1 MSNDL
6 LKKLNDRLDTA
17 EPVLTRLDKYYA
29 GEQPLAFLSPEAKD
43 AIGQRFDRMT
53 SNLPRLAVT
62 SLAER
67 LRVTGFTRGR
77 TPDTA
82 VWEAW
87 KRCDMDQLAPL
98 VHREALTLAR
108 SYVIVWADAQGR
120 ARVSVESARQVTTLR
135 DPASRQVVAAL
146 KRWVGGGRGHAVL
159 YEPDRVTRFLSD
171 ASVADPA
178 AMPPSAWSVV
188 ETLPNPLGVVPVVP
202 FVNTDRLLDFD
213 GRSEMEDLIPL
224 VDALNKTLADL
235 MVSSEYFARPR
246 RWATGVE
253 LDEEDV
259 VDEQGQPTRETVAV
273 NPYPEGH
280 RMMIQENPEARFGS
294 LPAGD
299 LGGHESAVRV
309 LLGQIMAVS
318 ALPSHYVGVQ
328 NNQPASADALR
339 AAEASLAARAEAR
352 QMAFGRAWEQVAQ
365 LMVAAET
372 GVDPLT
378 VDTSVTWAD
387 PTTRSVAQEADA
399 VVKLHTAGLLPSGY
413 ALKRLGYSDGE
424 ITAIR
429 EDRQLEAIDKAAADV
444 LTGGAA

>member
-1 MSNDL
+1 MSTDL
-6 LKKLNDRLDTA
+6 LKKLNERLDTTVPA
-17 EPVLTRLDKYYA
+17 LTRLDQYYA
-29 GEQPLAFLSPEAKD
+29 GEQPMAFLSPAAKE

-67 LRVTGFTRGR
+67 LRVTGFTRDR
-77 TPDTA
+77 TPDAA
-82 VWEAW
+82 VWAAW

-108 SYVIVWADAQGR
+108 SFVAVWADDQGR
-120 ARVSVESARQVTTLR
+120 ARVSVESARQVTVLR
-135 DPASRQVVAAL
+135 DPASREVTAAL
-146 KRWVGGGRGHAVL
+146 KRWVAGGRGHAVL
-159 YEPDRVTRFLSD
+159 YEADQITRYVST
-171 ASVADPA
+171 AAVADTSA
-178 AMPPSAWSVV
+178 LPSTAWTSVEV
-188 ETLPNPLGVVPVVP
+188 IDNPLGLVPVVP

-253 LDEEDV
+253 LDEVDV
-259 VDEQGQPTRETVAV
+259 LDEAGEPTGETVAV

-280 RMMIQENPEARFGS
+280 RMMIQENPEAKFGQ

-318 ALPSHYVGVQ
+318 ALPSHYVGLLAS
-328 NNQPASADALR
+328 QPASADALR
-339 AAEASLAARAEAR
+339 ASEASLAARAEAR
-352 QMAFGRAWEQVAQ
+352 QMAFGRSWERVAQ
-365 LMVAAET
+365 LMAAVES

-378 VDTSVTWAD
+378 VDTSVSWAD

-399 VVKLHTAGLLPSGY
+399 VVKLHTAGLLPATY
-413 ALKRLGYSDGE
+413 ALKRLGYSDDE